1 VDDQSAN
8 LQIGLLADHP
18 EHLTTIAGWIY
29 EQWLRGRPGMSLAV
43 AEAKFRG
50 HLQRDA
56 IPTTLIALAEE
67 IPIATASIYVDDLAE
82 RRDLGPWLAA
92 VYVAPPWRRRGVGA
106 QIVRATEGVALRL
119 AIPQLFLFT
128 PDQEH
133 FYAQLGWATIG
144 HAHDHGERVVV
155 MRKMIM

>member
-1 VDDQSAN
+1 MDDTIAR
-8 LQIGLLADHP
+8 LEIGLLADHP
-18 EHLTTIAGWIY
+18 EHVVTVAGWIY
-29 EQWLRGRPGMSLAV
+29 AQWLRGRPGMSMAL

-56 IPTTLIALAEE
+56 IPTTLIALVEG
-67 IPIATASIYVDDLAE
+67 IPIATASIYVDDLEE

-92 VYVAPPWRRRGVGA
+92 VYVAPPWRRRGVGGR
-106 QIVRATEGVALRL
+106 VVGATEAVARRL

-133 FYAQLGWATIG
+133 FYAQLGWGTIG
-144 HAHDHGERVVV
+144 QAHDHGEQVVV
-155 MRKMIM
+155 MQKMMN

>member
-1 VDDQSAN
+1 VDDTSAN
-8 LQIGLLADHP
+8 IQVGLLADHP
-18 EHLTTIAGWIY
+18 EHVATVAGWIY
-29 EQWLRGRPGMSLAV
+29 AQWLRGRPGMSLAF
-43 AEAKFRG
+43 AEAKFRS

-56 IPTTLIALAEE
+56 IPTTLIALAEGT
-67 IPIATASIYVDDLAE
+67 PIATASIYVDDLEE

-106 QIVRATEGVALRL
+106 QVVRATEGVARRL

-133 FYAQLGWATIG
+133 FYTQLGWAAIG
-144 HAHDHGERVVV
+144 QAIDHAEQVVV
-155 MRKMIM
+155 MQKMMI